1 MQCVG
6 RPSKRRR
13 SEIADRI
20 NHWKNS
26 PPCPEA
32 ATDLGAWPRLYI
44 GELEKS
50 GNLENIINLLKDGG
64 IAATDYS
71 GLDALAVGWVAHSQR
86 FARRVRV
93 EAAMGDAWLGE
104 IVRQR

>member
-26 PPCPEA
+26 SVGPET

-44 GELEKS
+44 GEVNKS
-50 GNLENIINLLKDGG
+50 GRLENIINLLKDGG
-64 IAATDYS
+64 LAATDYS
-71 GLDALAVGWVAHSQR
+71 GLDALAVGW
-86 FARRVRV
+86 
-93 EAAMGDAWLGE
+93 AALREDLHAESEW
-104 IVRQR
+104 

>member
-6 RPSKRRR
+6 LPSKRRR

-26 PPCPEA
+26 SLGPET
-32 ATDLGAWPRLYI
+32 ATDLGAWPRFYI
-44 GELEKS
+44 GELKKS
-50 GNLENIINLLKDGG
+50 GKLENIINLLKDGG

-71 GLDALAVGWVAHSQR
+71 GLDAPAVG
-86 FARRVRV
+86 
-93 EAAMGDAWLGE
+93 
-104 IVRQR
+104 